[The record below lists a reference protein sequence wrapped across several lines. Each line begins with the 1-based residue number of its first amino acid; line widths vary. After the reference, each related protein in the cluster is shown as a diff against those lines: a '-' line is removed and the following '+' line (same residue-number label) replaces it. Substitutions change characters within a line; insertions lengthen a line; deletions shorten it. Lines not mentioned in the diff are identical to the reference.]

1 MKLLLAIAIVTL
13 VFAAPAAACP
23 KTTLPEI
30 ENDVMCPICGTT
42 LGNSGG
48 PQSQREREFIRS
60 RVERCQSEAEIKRAL
75 VAEYGEQVLARPRR
89 QGFQVTAYV
98 VPAVTAVFAAL
109 ALLAGVARWRRA
121 PRPVVSGPAS
131 QSDLDRIDD
140 DLRNYDL

>member
-1 MKLLLAIAIVTL
+1 MKLMLVAAAAALLIAT
-13 VFAAPAAACP
+13 PAAACP

-42 LGNSGG
+42 LGNAGG
-48 PQSQREREFIRS
+48 PQAQRERKFIRE

-75 VAEYGEQVLARPRR
+75 VAEYGEEVLARPRK

-98 VPAVTAVFAAL
+98 VPAVAAVFAAL

-121 PRPVVSGPAS
+121 PRPVISRPAS
-131 QSDLDRIDD
+131 QSDLNRIDD